1 MKKSVK
7 KDKRIISI
15 LNKKYVILYSDHEMR
30 KGFFDCQAICTML

>member
-15 LNKKYVILYSDHEMR
+15 LNKKCVILYSGYEMR
-30 KGFFDCQAICTML
+30 KGFFDCQAIYTML